1 MQSRTWSSTESG
13 SYKFFRSRL
22 LILPVEEIGE
32 YIESLDQEANAIR
45 SNSLRLA
52 WLMRGGL
59 TYDQVLALSYTERKM
74 ISKIAEENMETTN
87 KTKLP
92 YF

>member
-1 MQSRTWSSTESG
+1 
-13 SYKFFRSRL
+13 
-22 LILPVEEIGE
+22 
-32 YIESLDQEANAIR
+32 
-45 SNSLRLA
+45 
-52 WLMRGGL
+52 MRGGL

>member
-1 MQSRTWSSTESG
+1 
-13 SYKFFRSRL
+13 
-22 LILPVEEIGE
+22 VEEIGE
-32 YIESLDQEANAIR
+32 YIDSLDQEANAIR

>member
-1 MQSRTWSSTESG
+1 
-13 SYKFFRSRL
+13 
-22 LILPVEEIGE
+22 
-32 YIESLDQEANAIR
+32 
-45 SNSLRLA
+45 LA

-59 TYDQVLALSYTERKM
+59 TYDQVLALSFTERKM